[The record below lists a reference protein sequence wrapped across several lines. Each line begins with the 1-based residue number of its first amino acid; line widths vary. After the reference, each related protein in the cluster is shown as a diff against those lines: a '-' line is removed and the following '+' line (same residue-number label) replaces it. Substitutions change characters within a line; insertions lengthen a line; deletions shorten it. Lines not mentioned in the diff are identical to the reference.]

1 MGQSGRQDTRS
12 YPCDPGDP
20 WLPGLNTTPGQ
31 GTRPTNKT
39 CRPHSCRPCA
49 LTRRRWLDGPGGAR
63 LAQRRR
69 GAELAC
75 LPHVGPKREATG
87 REAFRMYAVSASPRE
102 NPIVSA
108 PSKFVVHPNRVPR
121 AQPRRSWCRE
131 SSRSLAR
138 GYAFAR
144 YAAKRSRASSG
155 QRPPGSR

>member
-1 MGQSGRQDTRS
+1 
-12 YPCDPGDP
+12 
-20 WLPGLNTTPGQ
+20 
-31 GTRPTNKT
+31 
-39 CRPHSCRPCA
+39 
-49 LTRRRWLDGPGGAR
+49 
-63 LAQRRR
+63 
-69 GAELAC
+69 
-75 LPHVGPKREATG
+75 
-87 REAFRMYAVSASPRE
+87 MYAVSASPRE

-155 QRPPGSR
+155 QRPPGSRWDAWRAGRSRGRACTRGGAI